1 MAGREMEDGESLG
14 DVFLEPGSEQRSRL
28 LAVGYDLPESP
39 LSLGWLICV
48 EEATD
53 TGSDSRSHR
62 DLWSVDHRVPHQMEL
77 AALPRHA
84 GKNGLSGSLQP
95 AVAIAD
101 DERVVFTSAIV
112 PPYLRKSRSVE
123 ESIPWL
129 YLKGV
134 STGDYAEALQA
145 LLGPDAKGLS
155 PNVMVRLK
163 EKWGQEYEEWSRRD
177 LSYEAFGSIW
187 ADGIH
192 VNVRL

>member
-1 MAGREMEDGESLG
+1 
-14 DVFLEPGSEQRSRL
+14 
-28 LAVGYDLPESP
+28 
-39 LSLGWLICV
+39 
-48 EEATD
+48 
-53 TGSDSRSHR
+53 
-62 DLWSVDHRVPHQMEL
+62 MEL

-95 AVAIAD
+95 AVVIAD

-123 ESIPWL
+123 ESIPWI

-163 EKWGQEYEEWSRRD
+163 EKWGRSTRSGAVVISRMRR
-177 LSYEAFGSIW
+177 SAPSGPTGST
-187 ADGIH
+187 
-192 VNVRL
+192 